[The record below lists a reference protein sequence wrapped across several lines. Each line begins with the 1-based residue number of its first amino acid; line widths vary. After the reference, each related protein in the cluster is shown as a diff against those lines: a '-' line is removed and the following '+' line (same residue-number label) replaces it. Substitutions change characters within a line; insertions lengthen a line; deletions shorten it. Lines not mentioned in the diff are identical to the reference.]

1 MIVRR
6 EGRGYLLISQPAHA
20 WLAGE
25 LAAAWGNERF
35 ARPSPPEAVVMAT
48 RLHDIGW
55 LAWDGAPR
63 LGEDGRPVNFLDTTL
78 SETIPLWKR
87 AVEQVSLLDPYAA
100 LLVSKHASTIYRR
113 RLQRGADPPEQRAAV
128 AAQLADHAAIQA
140 AMSRQLASHRVYGP
154 AVEPNRLNAT
164 YRWLRACDL
173 LSLALC
179 TDDIPAAGM
188 IDAVVGIEPVKQVQV
203 RYERPQP
210 FELRLDPTPFAGP
223 LELEIQTRRLTES
236 TYPSQAAYLAAVEQA
251 PWTPRRII
259 VSGI

>member
-6 EGRGYLLISQPAHA
+6 EERGHLLISQPAHA
-20 WLAGE
+20 WLAGD

-35 ARPSPPEAVVMAT
+35 AKPSPREAVIMAT

-55 LAWDGAPR
+55 LAWDAAPR

-78 SETIPLWKR
+78 ADTIPIWRR
-87 AVEQVSLLDPYAA
+87 AVRQLSLLDPYTA

-113 RLQRGADPPEQRAAV
+113 RLERGADPAEQRAAV
-128 AAQLADHAAIQA
+128 EAQLAEQAAIQESFCRQLADHP
-140 AMSRQLASHRVYGP
+140 VYGP
-154 AVEPNRLNAT
+154 AVEPDHLNAA

-179 TDDIPAAGM
+179 TDDIAPSGVINAVRGTHPAEL
-188 IDAVVGIEPVKQVQV
+188 IQI

-210 FELRLDPTPFAGP
+210 FELRLDPTPFAAP
-223 LELEIQTRRLTES
+223 LELELQTRYLSES
-236 TYPSQAAYLAAVEQA
+236 TYPSQAAYLTAVEQA
-251 PWTPRRII
+251 PWITQALI
-259 VSGI
+259 S

>member
-25 LAAAWGNERF
+25 LAAAWGNELF
-35 ARPSPPEAVVMAT
+35 ARPSPRQAVVMAT

-63 LGEDGRPVNFLDTTL
+63 LGEDGRPVNFLDTIL
-78 SETIPLWKR
+78 AETIPVWKR
-87 AVEQVSLLDPYAA
+87 AVEQVSLLDPYAG

-113 RLQRGADPPEQRAAV
+113 RLARGADPPGQRAAV
-128 AAQLADHAAIQA
+128 EAQLAEQEAIQESL
-140 AMSRQLASHRVYGP
+140 SRKLVDHPLYGP
-154 AVEPNRLNAT
+154 AVEPDRLNAT

-179 TDDIPAAGM
+179 TDDIPSSGM
-188 IDAVVGIEPVKQVQV
+188 ITAIKGTEPIESIQI
-203 RYERPQP
+203 RYERPRP
-210 FELRLDPTPFAGP
+210 FELRLNPTPFAGRV
-223 LELEIQTRRLTES
+223 ELEIQARRLSES
-236 TYPSQAAYLAAVEQA
+236 TYSSQAIYLAAVEQA
-251 PWTPRRII
+251 AWKTQAVA
-259 VSGI
+259 VSEA